1 MEAQAAIRQRAME
14 LQESIGDLAKFAAQQ
29 KKKDAALKD
38 AAARKAALAATG
50 DGAAS
55 AMVRHVSCRN
65 MHHCL
70 GSATPKVASG
80 TQTTGW
86 ALRMLQGHK

>member
-65 MHHCL
+65 C
-70 GSATPKVASG
+70 SSCPPKAAG
-80 TQTTGW
+80 MLRAGW
-86 ALRMLQGHK
+86 PAPRRVF